1 MNSATPIV
9 LADQEGELLWFNRD
23 LLILKATSKQTNGA
37 FLLFEE
43 QSQRGKATP
52 LHVHPN
58 EDEAFYVLDG
68 EVRMHVDG
76 AEHAGGPGSFVAIPR
91 GVPHAFTV
99 TSETARVLTL
109 LTPGSPAAEAFFRD
123 AGEEAPE
130 HKLPPPGPPDIKRIQ
145 AAAERHGSVKLLGP
159 PPFPLPD
166 DVPGA
171 SSAAGG

>member
-1 MNSATPIV
+1 MSRAIPIV

-23 LLILKATSKQTNGA
+23 LLILKATAEQTDGA

-43 QSQRGKATP
+43 HSQRGKATP

-58 EDEAFYVLDG
+58 EDESFCVLDG
-68 EVRMHVDG
+68 EVRVHIDG
-76 AEHAGGPGSFVAIPR
+76 AEHVGAPGSFVAIPR

-99 TSETARVLTL
+99 SSETARVLTL

-123 AGEEAPE
+123 AGERAPE
-130 HKLPPPGPPDIKRIQ
+130 RKLPPPGPPDIERIQ

-159 PPFPLPD
+159 PPFAPPEQ
-166 DVPGA
+166 VA
-171 SSAAGG
+171 AESSAADA